1 MECCPT
7 KRLAWDGLWYTKE
20 EFVDWYGCWRG
31 HLYWDAASTICI
43 RFMLLSGN
51 AACQDLIV
59 PSSSRISAWE
69 VRYHLRTFSEQDDV
83 YKLDYDSDLVVA
95 SLQPRQLN
103 VENDDDVLALA
114 EVRSLLVSSPGV
126 VVLQVLRQPLWKC
139 LI

>member
-20 EFVDWYGCWRG
+20 EFVHWYCWWRG
-31 HLYWDAASTICI
+31 HVYWDGAGTVCI
-43 RFMLLSGN
+43 RFVLLASK
-51 AACQDLIV
+51 AACQDLIM
-59 PSSSRISAWE
+59 PSSSRLSAWD

-95 SLQPRQLN
+95 GPQPRQLDN
-103 VENDDDVLALA
+103 KNDDDVLALA

-126 VVLQVLRQPLWKC
+126 VVLQVLRQPLWKD
-139 LI
+139 LS

>member
-7 KRLAWDGLWYTKE
+7 KGLAWDGLWYTKE
-20 EFVDWYGCWRG
+20 EFVHWYGWWRG
-31 HLYWDAASTICI
+31 HVYWDGAGTVCI
-43 RFMLLSGN
+43 RFILLSGKT
-51 AACQDLIV
+51 ACQDLIV
-59 PSSSRISAWE
+59 PSSSRLSAWD
-69 VRYHLRTFSEQDDV
+69 VRYHLRTFFEQDGV

-95 SLQPRQLN
+95 GPQPRQLDL
-103 VENDDDVLALA
+103 ENDDDVLALA